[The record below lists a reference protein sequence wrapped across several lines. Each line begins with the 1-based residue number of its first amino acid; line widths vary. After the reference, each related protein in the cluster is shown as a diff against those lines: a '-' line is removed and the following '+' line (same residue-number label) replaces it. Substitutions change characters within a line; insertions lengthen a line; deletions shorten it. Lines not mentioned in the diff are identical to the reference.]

1 MVSAR
6 ACAADSGATPR
17 RKCVHK
23 PRRLKM
29 KFGLI
34 LAGAALSTVMI
45 PAALA
50 ETMTYKADLKGSEE
64 VPATTSKGSGT
75 ATVTFDPAT
84 KVLTWKVTYSGLT
97 GPATMGHFHGPAA
110 SGQNAGVVIP
120 FSKPESPI
128 EGSAKLTDEQ
138 VAELE
143 AGKLYINIHTA
154 ANKAGEIR
162 GQVTAAK

>member
-1 MVSAR
+1 
-6 ACAADSGATPR
+6 
-17 RKCVHK
+17 
-23 PRRLKM
+23 M

-34 LAGAALSTVMI
+34 LAGAALSALMI

-64 VPATTSKGSGT
+64 VPATTSNGSGA

-84 KVLTWKVTYSGLT
+84 SVLTWKVTYSGLT
-97 GPATMGHFHGPAA
+97 GPATMGHIHGPAA
-110 SGQNAGVVIP
+110 PGKNAPVAIP
-120 FSKPESPI
+120 FAKVDSPI
-128 EGSAKLTDEQ
+128 EGSAKLTDQ
-138 VAELE
+138 QIADLK
-143 AGKLYINIHTA
+143 AGQLYVNIHTA